1 MSQMLP
7 YLEKWIQNKLDAYE
21 EKPRKGISRG
31 EPHGIPRHKYHAAL
45 LHVGHTKE
53 LSLRQI
59 AKRARVSY
67 ELLLKW
73 RTEDRFRELKMN
85 AIEEYTLFL
94 GRTKI
99 YGENVDPVAG
109 DYRQFIRE
117 EVMHYTLLLW
127 DSIREHL
134 VNMWDEWFSEI
145 ESSEHDRS
153 LKKISM
159 HFQKTFAFIEG
170 FAAARFGVVPLDK
183 QKGPG
188 ILHGE
193 LEHLRGL
200 ARMRE
205 KFMVA
210 LDKGWKKQA
219 TVVFDVVLNA
229 AKSSL
234 LERIA
239 TIALD
244 EDLD

>member
-1 MSQMLP
+1 M
-7 YLEKWIQNKLDAYE
+7 
-21 EKPRKGISRG
+21 
-31 EPHGIPRHKYHAAL
+31 
-45 LHVGHTKE
+45 GHTKE
-53 LSLRQI
+53 LGLREI

-73 RTEDRFRELKMN
+73 RTEDRFRELEMN
-85 AIEEYTLFL
+85 ATEEYVLFL

-117 EVMHYTLLLW
+117 EVMHYTSFLW
-127 DSIREHL
+127 GEIREHL
-134 VNMWDEWFSEI
+134 VHSWDEWFTEI

-153 LKKISM
+153 LQKVSM
-159 HFQKTFAFIEG
+159 RFQKTFAFIEG
-170 FAAARFGVVPLDK
+170 FAAARFGGLPLDK
-183 QKGPG
+183 QKEPG

-205 KFMVA
+205 KFTVA

-239 TIALD
+239 TDA
-244 EDLD
+244 EDKEYLSSLI